1 MGAGAI
7 KKLLLVAGIIPVAIS
22 VASLASSEKNI
33 TTVPSS
39 KGWLRPAFFL
49 TLASWRV
56 LFLSGETFI

>member
-1 MGAGAI
+1 MGARAI

-33 TTVPSS
+33 ATVPFS
-39 KGWLRPAFFL
+39 KGWLRPDFFL

-56 LFLSGETFI
+56 LFLSEETFI